1 MLTASIVTYHNSTSE
16 IKKIIGCA
24 LGSTIKKLYIVDN
37 SRNDALR
44 ILESLSP
51 RIRYIHNANIGYGGA
66 HNLAI
71 REAIELGSKYHIVIN
86 PDIYFD
92 SGVIESLTSYMDADH
107 SIGWVMPK
115 VVYPDGRLQYLC
127 KLLPTPA
134 DLILRR
140 FLPEKMFSQA
150 RNRFEM
156 RNTGYDRIMNV
167 PYLSGCFMFLRI
179 TAIQEIG
186 LFDERFFMY
195 GEDIDLSR
203 RMHTK
208 YKTMYYPAVSIIH
221 AHERASYKNIKMLWV
236 HISNIIKYFNKWG
249 WLFDKERRRIN
260 AKSEL
265 FVVEKL
271 DAKC

>member
-1 MLTASIVTYHNSTSE
+1 MLTASIVTYHNPASE
-16 IKKIIGCA
+16 IKKIIGCVLESA
-24 LGSTIKKLYIVDN
+24 IGKLYIVDN

-44 ILESLSP
+44 ILETLSP
-51 RIRYIHNANIGYGGA
+51 RIRYIHNTNIGYGGA

-71 REAIELGSKYHIVIN
+71 REAIESGSKYHVVIN
-86 PDIYFD
+86 PDIYFE
-92 SGVIESLTSYMDADH
+92 SGIIESLTSYMDADH

-150 RNRFEM
+150 RSRFEM

-179 TAIQEIG
+179 NAIQEIG

-208 YKTMYYPAVSIIH
+208 YKTMYYPEVSIIH
-221 AHERASYKNIKMLWV
+221 THERASYKNIKMLWV

-249 WLFDKERRRIN
+249 WFFDKERKQIN
-260 AKSEL
+260 ENIL
-265 FVVEKL
+265 NYINRHL
-271 DAKC
+271 YI

>member
-1 MLTASIVTYHNSTSE
+1 MLTASIVTYHNPASE
-16 IKKIIGCA
+16 IKKIIGCV
-24 LGSTIKKLYIVDN
+24 LQSTVEKLYIVDN

-44 ILESLSP
+44 ILATLSP
-51 RIRYIHNANIGYGGA
+51 RIRYIHNANVGYGGA
-66 HNLAI
+66 HNLAL
-71 REAIELGSKYHIVIN
+71 REAVELGSEYHIIIN
-86 PDIYFD
+86 PDIYFEPRI
-92 SGVIESLTSYMDADH
+92 VESLTACMDADH

-140 FLPEKMFSQA
+140 FLPEKMFSRA
-150 RNRFEM
+150 RSRFEM
-156 RNTGYDRIMNV
+156 RDTGYGRIMNV

-179 TAIQEIG
+179 DAIREVG

-203 RMHTK
+203 RMHAK
-208 YKTMYYPAVSIIH
+208 YKTIYYPAVSIVH

-236 HISNIIKYFNKWG
+236 HILNLTRYFNKWG
-249 WLFDKERRRIN
+249 WFFDKERKRMNKR
-260 AKSEL
+260 A
-265 FVVEKL
+265 L
-271 DAKC
+271 DDLKKKALP